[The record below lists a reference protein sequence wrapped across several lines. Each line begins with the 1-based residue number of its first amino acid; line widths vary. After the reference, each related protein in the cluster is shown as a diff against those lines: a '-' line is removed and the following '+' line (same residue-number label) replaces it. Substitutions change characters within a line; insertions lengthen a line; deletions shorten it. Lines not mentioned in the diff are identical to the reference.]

1 MVWNNIHYAYQFFL
15 KDLPSGD
22 SLFDGVPKD
31 VFDHIPKTL
40 TSTEEQQQRNYHS
53 RIKRNKC
60 QQFGLGWNNQLSG
73 LSAIGNRDPVLSE
86 ANILQKE
93 GNFLHTNN
101 IYCDQLNPTNDSNN
115 VSGNPT
121 ANKKNADEEVLQ
133 AANNALLAT
142 LFGTSAVVADP
153 GAFKGVY
160 LNKLAK
166 CRKRPF

>member
-1 MVWNNIHYAYQFFL
+1 M
-15 KDLPSGD
+15 
-22 SLFDGVPKD
+22 
-31 VFDHIPKTL
+31 
-40 TSTEEQQQRNYHS
+40 
-53 RIKRNKC
+53 
-60 QQFGLGWNNQLSG
+60 GWNNQLSG

-93 GNFLHTNN
+93 GNFPYTNN
-101 IYCDQLNPTNDSNN
+101 NYREKLNPTNDSNN

-166 CRKRPF
+166 CRKRLI